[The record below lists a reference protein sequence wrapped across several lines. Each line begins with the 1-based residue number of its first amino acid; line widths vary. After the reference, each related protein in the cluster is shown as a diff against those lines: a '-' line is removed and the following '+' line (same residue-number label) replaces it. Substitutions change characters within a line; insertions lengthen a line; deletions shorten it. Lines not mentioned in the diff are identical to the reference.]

1 MKLTDVANES
11 LEDTIIGTPRLSF
24 EFNTQADD
32 GNMMVEKTFTFSYWE
47 GIGEWSLYH
56 YKERQSPYSTVP
68 SAREWTLVEDRYW
81 NGLTL
86 EETRELID
94 IPQQVIDKLDSLI
107 SGDLNIVM

>member
-1 MKLTDVANES
+1 MKLTDVANEAVQ
-11 LEDTIIGTPRLSF
+11 DKIIGEPRLSV

-32 GNMMVEKTFTFSYWE
+32 KKTMIKKTFTFSYWE
-47 GIGEWSLYH
+47 SIDEWSLYH
-56 YKERQSPYSTVP
+56 YKVRQSPYSTVP

-94 IPQQVIDKLDSLI
+94 IPQQVIDKLDELI
-107 SGDLNIVM
+107 EGDLNIVI